1 MKVFYLI
8 SISLFMWAF
17 TACGGAHGSGE
28 LQSQVNENFDGI
40 TATME
45 VGEMSCMSCVKKV
58 TDALSDLDGVA
69 NITVSLED
77 ELATFDYDPEVIS
90 LDAIARVITDLDY
103 VVGAY
108 GPKEAVDE
116 GQ

>member
-1 MKVFYLI
+1 MKVLYLL
-8 SISLFMWAF
+8 SMSVFMWTF

-45 VGEMSCMSCVKKV
+45 VGEMSCMRCVGKV
-58 TDALSDLDGVA
+58 SDALSELDGVA
-69 NITVSLED
+69 NITVNLED

-90 LDAIARVITDLDY
+90 LDAITRVITDLDY

-108 GPKEAVDE
+108 GPVEAVDE
-116 GQ
+116 RQ